1 MDFNQSDPVKSIG
14 DLMMTDV
21 FLEILSQCRAFYET
35 STIEVLHSFFEVKLN

>member
-1 MDFNQSDPVKSIG
+1 MDFNRLDPVTSIG

-35 STIEVLHSFFEVKLN
+35 SAIEVHHSFFAVKLN